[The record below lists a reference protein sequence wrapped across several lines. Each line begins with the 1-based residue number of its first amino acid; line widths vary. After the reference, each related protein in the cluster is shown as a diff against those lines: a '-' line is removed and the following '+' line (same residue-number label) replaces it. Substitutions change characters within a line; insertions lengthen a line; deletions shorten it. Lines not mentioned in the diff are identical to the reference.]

1 MVKKPHIMPKAT
13 KKSAAKSAKPAA
25 KKKSPAAAP
34 AKKSAPVRKAP
45 AVRKPAAV
53 RPRAATAAPARVV
66 TEGRAGATKVV
77 GLITS
82 VTNGDIALQ
91 AYYIAERR
99 RNLGLPGDPQSDW
112 LEAERQL
119 RR

>member
-1 MVKKPHIMPKAT
+1 MPKAT
-13 KKSAAKSAKPAA
+13 KKTAAKPAKSAA
-25 KKKSPAAAP
+25 KKSPAKKAAP
-34 AKKSAPVRKAP
+34 
-45 AVRKPAAV
+45 VRKPAAA
-53 RPRAATAAPARVV
+53 RPRATTAAPARVV
-66 TEGRAGATKVV
+66 IERRAGASKVV
-77 GLITS
+77 GLISS
-82 VTNGDIALQ
+82 VSNGEIALQ

>member
-1 MVKKPHIMPKAT
+1 MPKAT
-13 KKSAAKSAKPAA
+13 KKTAAKPAKSAA
-25 KKKSPAAAP
+25 KKSPA
-34 AKKSAPVRKAP
+34 KKST

-53 RPRAATAAPARVV
+53 RPRAAAAAPARVV
-66 TEGRAGATKVV
+66 TQRRAGKSEVI
-77 GLITS
+77 GLISS
-82 VTNGDIALQ
+82 VSNGEIALQ

-99 RNLGLPGDPQSDW
+99 RNLGLPGDPKSDW